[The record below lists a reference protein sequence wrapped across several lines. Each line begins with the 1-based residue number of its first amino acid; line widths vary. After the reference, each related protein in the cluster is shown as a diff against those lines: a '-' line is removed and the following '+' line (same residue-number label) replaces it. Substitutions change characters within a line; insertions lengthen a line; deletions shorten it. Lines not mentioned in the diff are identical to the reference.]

1 MRRNLVNELIRND
14 IFLITAQKSSN
25 FLMDLLQIESSG
37 LKHAICALI
46 SVVASTQKGVE
57 YLIQADVAIPTE
69 VVHTLFKQEDRS
81 VTQRFCI
88 AILQKCSIKD
98 TVIPTYV
105 DSGMI
110 NWVINLINKSLNT
123 KIHVFCLDFAS
134 AMLANVIHTPSTIEY
149 LEYNPDIATK
159 VMDSLLRLIRETIP
173 VSVLMH
179 L

>member
-69 VVHTLFKQEDRS
+69 VVHTLFKQEDGS

-88 AILQKCSIKD
+88 AILQKMSTKEETIE
-98 TVIPTYV
+98 VFLNQGI
-105 DSGMI
+105 I
-110 NWVINLINKSLNT
+110 QWVLKLLEKSRT
-123 KIHVFCLDFAS
+123 QDIHIFSLDFAS
-134 AMLANVIHTPSTIEY
+134 ALLANILHSYITLDQ
-149 LEYNPDIATK
+149 LE
-159 VMDSLLRLIRETIP
+159 R
-173 VSVLMH
+173 
-179 L
+179 